1 MLGVLQLQLHLAS
14 LPLSSCVGRK
24 CWVAGEHCM
33 NNFSTELEWT
43 HRVDG
48 SYGKSADSRCFC
60 NTKFINTEGF
70 VEQQ

>member
-1 MLGVLQLQLHLAS
+1 
-14 LPLSSCVGRK
+14 
-24 CWVAGEHCM
+24 M